1 MSDGSRV
8 LEVPKGVSLDA
19 KVAVPKAGEFPAVRF
34 FPSGGSTGGQITF
47 NFRGRSYG
55 LRINWLTGR
64 ADAQTL

>member
-1 MSDGSRV
+1 M
-8 LEVPKGVSLDA
+8 LAVPQGVSLDA
-19 KVAVPKAGEFPAVRF
+19 KIAVPKDGGLPAVRF

-64 ADAQTL
+64 TDAQTL